1 MAKLHFKYGT
11 MNSGKSIDLMRTAY
25 NYEEMGYKVLV
36 LKPMIDTKGEN
47 KLSSRVGMERRV
59 NILIPKNALILPLIK
74 NQITDDLAC
83 IFIDEAQ
90 FLSKRQIDNIFI
102 ITKKF
107 DIPVICY
114 GLRNNFKMEGFAGSI
129 RLLEIADELE
139 EIKTLCHCGEIA
151 RYVGRKVNGDFTLE
165 GDEVVIDGSQKNVEY
180 VPLCGK
186 CYLEKVSKLI
196 YEENIIN

>member
-47 KLSSRVGMERRV
+47 KLSSRIGMERV
-59 NILIPKNALILPLIK
+59 VDVLIPLDSLVLPLIK
-74 NQITDDLAC
+74 NKITDNLAC

-90 FLSKRQIDNIFI
+90 FLSKNQIDELFI
-102 ITKKF
+102 LTKKF

-114 GLRNNFKMEGFAGSI
+114 GLRNNFKMEGFSGSI

-139 EIKTLCHCGEIA
+139 EIKTLCPCGEIA
-151 RYVGRKVNGDFTLE
+151 RYAGRKINGKFTIE
-165 GDEVVIDGSQKNVEY
+165 GNEVVIDGSKDNIEY

-186 CYLEKVSKLI
+186 CYLKKVKK
-196 YEENIIN
+196 IIK

>member
-47 KLSSRVGMERRV
+47 KLSSRIGMERV
-59 NILIPKNALILPLIK
+59 VDVSIPLDSLVLPLIK
-74 NQITDDLAC
+74 NKITDNLAC

-90 FLSKRQIDNIFI
+90 FLSKNQIDELFI
-102 ITKKF
+102 LTKKF

-114 GLRNNFKMEGFAGSI
+114 GLRNNFKMEGFSGSI

-139 EIKTLCHCGEIA
+139 EIKTLCPCGEIA
-151 RYVGRKVNGDFTLE
+151 RYAGRKINGKFTIE
-165 GDEVVIDGSQKNVEY
+165 GNEVVIDGSKDNIEY

-186 CYLEKVSKLI
+186 CYLKKVKK
-196 YEENIIN
+196 IIK

>member
-47 KLSSRVGMERRV
+47 KLSSRIGVERV
-59 NILIPKNALILPLIK
+59 VDVLIPLDSLVLPLIK
-74 NQITDDLAC
+74 NKITDDLAC

-90 FLSKRQIDNIFI
+90 FLSKNQIDELFI
-102 ITKKF
+102 LTKKF

-114 GLRNNFKMEGFAGSI
+114 GLRNNFKMEGFSGSI

-139 EIKTLCHCGEIA
+139 EIKTLCPCGEIA
-151 RYVGRKVNGDFTLE
+151 RYAGRKINGKFTIE
-165 GDEVVIDGSQKNVEY
+165 GNEVVIDGSKDNIEY

-186 CYLEKVSKLI
+186 CYLKKVKK
-196 YEENIIN
+196 IIK

>member
-196 YEENIIN
+196 

>member
-47 KLSSRVGMERRV
+47 KLSSRIGMERV
-59 NILIPKNALILPLIK
+59 VDVLIPLDSLVLPLIK
-74 NQITDDLAC
+74 NKITDNLAC

-90 FLSKRQIDNIFI
+90 FLSKNQIDELFI
-102 ITKKF
+102 LTKKF
-107 DIPVICY
+107 DVPVICY
-114 GLRNNFKMEGFAGSI
+114 GLRNNFKMEGFSGSI

-139 EIKTLCHCGEIA
+139 EIKTLCPCGEIA
-151 RYVGRKVNGDFTLE
+151 RYAGRKINGKFTIE
-165 GDEVVIDGSQKNVEY
+165 GNEVVIDGSKDNIEY

-186 CYLEKVSKLI
+186 CYLKKVKK
-196 YEENIIN
+196 IIK

>member
-47 KLSSRVGMERRV
+47 KLRSRIGMERV
-59 NILIPKNALILPLIK
+59 VDVLIPLDSLVLPLIK
-74 NQITDDLAC
+74 NKITDNLAC

-90 FLSKRQIDNIFI
+90 FLSRNQIDELFI

-114 GLRNNFKMEGFAGSI
+114 GLRNNFKMEGFSGSI

-139 EIKTLCHCGEIA
+139 EIKTLCPCGEIA
-151 RYVGRKVNGDFTLE
+151 RYAGRKTNGKFTIE
-165 GDEVVIDGSQKNVEY
+165 GNEVVIDGSKDNIEY

-186 CYLEKVSKLI
+186 CYLKKVKK
-196 YEENIIN
+196 IIK

>member
-47 KLSSRVGMERRV
+47 KLSSRIGVERV
-59 NILIPKNALILPLIK
+59 VDVLIPLDSLVLPLIK
-74 NQITDDLAC
+74 NKITDDLAC

-90 FLSKRQIDNIFI
+90 FLSKNQIDELFI
-102 ITKKF
+102 LTKKF
-107 DIPVICY
+107 DIPIICY
-114 GLRNNFKMEGFAGSI
+114 GLRNNFKMEGFSGSI

-139 EIKTLCHCGEIA
+139 EIKTLCPCGEIA
-151 RYVGRKVNGDFTLE
+151 RYAGRKINGKFTIE
-165 GDEVVIDGSQKNVEY
+165 GNEVVIDGSKDNIEY

-186 CYLEKVSKLI
+186 CYLKKVKK
-196 YEENIIN
+196 IIK

>member
-47 KLSSRVGMERRV
+47 KLSSRIGMERV
-59 NILIPKNALILPLIK
+59 VDVLIPLDSLVLPLIK
-74 NQITDDLAC
+74 NKITDNLAC

-90 FLSKRQIDNIFI
+90 FLSRNQIDELFI

-114 GLRNNFKMEGFAGSI
+114 GLRNNFKMEGFSGSI

-139 EIKTLCHCGEIA
+139 EIKTLCPCGEIA
-151 RYVGRKVNGDFTLE
+151 RYAGRKTNGKFTIE
-165 GDEVVIDGSQKNVEY
+165 GNEVVIDGSKDNIEY

-186 CYLEKVSKLI
+186 CYLKKVKK
-196 YEENIIN
+196 IIK

>member
-47 KLSSRVGMERRV
+47 KLSSRIGMERV
-59 NILIPKNALILPLIK
+59 VDVLIPLDSLVLPLIK
-74 NQITDDLAC
+74 NKITDDLAC

-90 FLSKRQIDNIFI
+90 FLSKNQIDELFI
-102 ITKKF
+102 LTKKF

-114 GLRNNFKMEGFAGSI
+114 GLRNNFKMEGFSGSI

-139 EIKTLCHCGEIA
+139 EIKTLCPCGEIA
-151 RYVGRKVNGDFTLE
+151 RYAGRKTNGKFTIE
-165 GDEVVIDGSQKNVEY
+165 GNEVVIDGSKDNIEY

-186 CYLEKVSKLI
+186 CYLKKVKK
-196 YEENIIN
+196 IIK

>member
-47 KLSSRVGMERRV
+47 KLSSRIGMERV
-59 NILIPKNALILPLIK
+59 VDVLIPLDSLVLPLIK
-74 NQITDDLAC
+74 NKITDNLAC

-90 FLSKRQIDNIFI
+90 FLSKNQIDELFI
-102 ITKKF
+102 LTKKF

-114 GLRNNFKMEGFAGSI
+114 GLRNNFKMEGFSGSI

-139 EIKTLCHCGEIA
+139 EIKTLCPCGEIA
-151 RYVGRKVNGDFTLE
+151 RYAGRKTNGKFTIE
-165 GDEVVIDGSQKNVEY
+165 GNEVVIDGSKDNIEY

-186 CYLEKVSKLI
+186 CYLKKVKK
-196 YEENIIN
+196 IIK

>member
-47 KLSSRVGMERRV
+47 KLSSRIGVERV
-59 NILIPKNALILPLIK
+59 VDVLIPLDSLVLPLIK
-74 NQITDDLAC
+74 NKITDNLAC
-83 IFIDEAQ
+83 IFVDEAQ
-90 FLSKRQIDNIFI
+90 FLSKNQIDELFI
-102 ITKKF
+102 LTKKF

-114 GLRNNFKMEGFAGSI
+114 GLRNNFKMEGFSGSI

-139 EIKTLCHCGEIA
+139 EIKTLCPCGEIA
-151 RYVGRKVNGDFTLE
+151 RYAGRKINGKFTIE
-165 GDEVVIDGSQKNVEY
+165 GNEVVIDGSKDNIEY

-186 CYLEKVSKLI
+186 CYLKKVKK
-196 YEENIIN
+196 IIK

>member
-47 KLSSRVGMERRV
+47 KLSSRIGMERV
-59 NILIPKNALILPLIK
+59 VDVLIPLDSLVLPLIK
-74 NQITDDLAC
+74 NKITYNLAC

-90 FLSKRQIDNIFI
+90 FLSKNQIDELFI

-114 GLRNNFKMEGFAGSI
+114 GLRNNFKMEGFSGSI

-139 EIKTLCHCGEIA
+139 EIKTLCPCGEIA
-151 RYVGRKVNGDFTLE
+151 RYAGRKINGKFTIE
-165 GDEVVIDGSQKNVEY
+165 GNEVVIDGSKDNIEY

-186 CYLEKVSKLI
+186 CYLKKVKK
-196 YEENIIN
+196 IIK

>member
-47 KLSSRVGMERRV
+47 KLSSRIGMERV
-59 NILIPKNALILPLIK
+59 VDVLIPLDSLVLPLIK
-74 NQITDDLAC
+74 NKITDNLAC

-90 FLSKRQIDNIFI
+90 FLSRNQIDELFI

-114 GLRNNFKMEGFAGSI
+114 GLRNNFKMEGFSGSI

-139 EIKTLCHCGEIA
+139 EIKTLCPCGEIA
-151 RYVGRKVNGDFTLE
+151 RYAGRKINGKFTIE
-165 GDEVVIDGSQKNVEY
+165 GNEVVIDGSKDNIEY

-186 CYLEKVSKLI
+186 CYLKKVKK
-196 YEENIIN
+196 IIK

>member
-25 NYEEMGYKVLV
+25 NYEEMGYNVLV
-36 LKPMIDTKGEN
+36 LKPLIDTKGLD
-47 KLSSRVGMERRV
+47 KLDSRVGIKRKV
-59 NILIPKNALILPLIK
+59 DLLIPKNSLIMPLIMNK
-74 NQITDDLAC
+74 INKKLAC

-90 FLSKRQIDNIFI
+90 FLSRNQIDNLFI

-114 GLRNNFKMEGFAGSI
+114 GLRNNFKMEGFSGSI

-139 EIKTLCHCGEIA
+139 EIKTLCPCGEIA
-151 RYVGRKVNGDFTLE
+151 RYAGRKTNGKFTIE
-165 GDEVVIDGSQKNVEY
+165 GNEVVIDGSKDNIEY

-186 CYLEKVSKLI
+186 CYLKKVKK
-196 YEENIIN
+196 IIK

>member
-47 KLSSRVGMERRV
+47 KLSSRIGMERV
-59 NILIPKNALILPLIK
+59 VDVSIPLDSLVLPLIK
-74 NQITDDLAC
+74 NKITDNLAC

-90 FLSKRQIDNIFI
+90 FLSKNQIDELFI

-114 GLRNNFKMEGFAGSI
+114 GLRNNFKMEGFSGSI

-139 EIKTLCHCGEIA
+139 EIKTLCPCGEIA
-151 RYVGRKVNGDFTLE
+151 RYAGRKINGKFTIE
-165 GDEVVIDGSQKNVEY
+165 GNEVVIDGSKDNIEY

-186 CYLEKVSKLI
+186 CYLKKVKK
-196 YEENIIN
+196 IIK